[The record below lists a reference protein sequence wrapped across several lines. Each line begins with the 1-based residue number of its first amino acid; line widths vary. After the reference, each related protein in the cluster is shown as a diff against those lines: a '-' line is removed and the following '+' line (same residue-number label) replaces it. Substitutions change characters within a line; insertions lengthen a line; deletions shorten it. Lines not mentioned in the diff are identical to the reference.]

1 MRFLLLIPVF
11 VLFLSSVPFI
21 QVMPV
26 EVKVVLAEKQEEKNC
41 CKKKKQA
48 VSEPPSCHKAEHATS
63 KPMACHPGTM
73 PVEGSCQPSGANCIC
88 VCLFQFTAPENDF
101 KAFQLDPANPL
112 AGRTGYLEQEWKDP
126 HIDSPGQPP
135 DYL

>member
-1 MRFLLLIPVF
+1 MLPPNQWPATQAPCRLKAVASLQARIAYVF
-11 VLFLSSVPFI
+11 AF
-21 QVMPV
+21 
-26 EVKVVLAEKQEEKNC
+26 
-41 CKKKKQA
+41 
-48 VSEPPSCHKAEHATS
+48 
-63 KPMACHPGTM
+63 
-73 PVEGSCQPSGANCIC
+73 
-88 VCLFQFTAPENDF
+88 FQFTAPENDF